1 MLGRTEGA
9 QRDVVGWGALR
20 GGTGGGDLERTVR
33 DMVGRVSEGC
43 GPWEEDSGM

>member
-20 GGTGGGDLERTVR
+20 GGTGGGRSGEDCK
-33 DMVGRVSEGC
+33 GYGGEGL
-43 GPWEEDSGM
+43 